1 VNRISRIIHRGLV
14 ADGRLIRLRVRMQDR
29 PGSLARLAG
38 AVAGEGG
45 NVVEIVHQRAF
56 ADISVG
62 DVDLVM
68 QLETRGREHGQ
79 AIIRALEAQGLAV
92 EEEL

>member
-1 VNRISRIIHRGLV
+1 M

-29 PGSLARLAG
+29 PGSLARLAS
-38 AVAGEGG
+38 AVASEGA
-45 NVVEIVHQRAF
+45 NVLEIVHRRAF
-56 ADISVG
+56 ADISMG

-68 QLETRGREHGQ
+68 HLETRGREH
-79 AIIRALEAQGLAV
+79 AHSIIRALESHGLRV